1 MDVSEATLERLSFDR
16 VRNAVADRAGTF
28 MGAELARAVN
38 PGIAM
43 ADALAMHDRIDE
55 IVDGG
60 DLTLGGIEDIRPF
73 LQRVRDGGLL
83 DGRDILA
90 VAYTLDGAATLRRS
104 VAASQ
109 RPALTAL
116 ASRIGTFDG
125 VLRQVREQ
133 LDVDGNVRD
142 DATPKLQDIRR
153 RLNPLRGRIRDRLTH
168 ILQSHGDDVQ
178 EPIITLR
185 RDRYVIPVKAYAQS
199 RVPGL
204 ALDRSDSGAT
214 VFIEPASVVPL
225 NNELALLEMEE
236 RDEVRRVLY
245 ALGRSLAD
253 VPGVDES
260 LAVVAELDML
270 NASARLAKDWRL
282 VRPRFDDAG
291 RARLIDARH
300 PLVEGCVP
308 NSIEL
313 DAEQR
318 VLIVT
323 GPNAGGK
330 TVLLKTLG
338 LAAVMAYSG
347 LFVAASGERPALV
360 PRLDAL
366 LSDIGDQQSIEA
378 SLSTYAGHLANL
390 KAIVESSGPTSLVL
404 IDELGSGTDPDEG
417 AALSQAILE
426 WVIAGG
432 ARGLITTHLAPL
444 KVFAS
449 QATGVRN
456 AAMRFDVELL
466 RPTYQLVVGQPGR
479 SYALSIAERI
489 GLDEALLE
497 RATEILGPDSG
508 RLESLLVILER
519 QREDLEAQIAS
530 NRAAADLA
538 LAEADVLREQIDSL
552 RSREQEVL
560 AAAAQ
565 RAEGML
571 SDTLQ
576 QATRLRRTA
585 TQEPAQRSK
594 ALEEIQEL
602 RRQAR
607 RLAAAGHGDAS
618 GAGRGGDA
626 GRGGGSGGGASG
638 RRGGAVVASVQS
650 QAPADPYG
658 AGSTVRVESYGAE
671 GQVLERRGDQVLVQL
686 GLLKVE
692 VPLSDARPVVKDR
705 DSAPSGRDA
714 RGRAPRS
721 GPPSGKRVHVDIGAA
736 AFDSELNVRGERVEQ
751 ALEKIRD
758 FVIEARALNV
768 ESVRI
773 LHGKGTGALR
783 DAVRNFLKS
792 DRNVQ
797 SYEDAVPYE
806 GGHGVTVAHLRQ

>member
-1 MDVSEATLERLSFDR
+1 MSLVEVSEATLERLSFDR
-16 VRNAVADRAGTF
+16 VRSAVADRAGTF
-28 MGAELARAVN
+28 MGAELAKAVN
-38 PGIAM
+38 PGVGVHE
-43 ADALAMHDRIDE
+43 ALAMHDRIGE
-55 IVDGG
+55 IVTGG

-83 DGRDILA
+83 DGLDILA

-109 RPALTAL
+109 RPALTEL

-133 LDVDGNVRD
+133 LDVDGKVRD

-153 RLNPLRGRIRDRLTH
+153 RLNPLRGRIRDRLSR
-168 ILQSHGDDVQ
+168 ILESHGDDVQ

-270 NASARLAKDWRL
+270 NAGARLAKDWRL

-308 NSIEL
+308 NTIEL

-347 LFVAASGERPALV
+347 LFVAADGTRPALV
-360 PRLDAL
+360 PRLEAL

-426 WVIAGG
+426 RIIAGG

-449 QATGVRN
+449 QADGVRN

-489 GLDEALLE
+489 GLDEELLE
-497 RATEILGPDSG
+497 RAAEILGPDSG
-508 RLESLLVILER
+508 RLESLLMILEQ
-519 QREDLEAQIAS
+519 QREELEAEVAS
-530 NRAAADLA
+530 SRAAGELA
-538 LAEADVLREQIDSL
+538 LAEAELLREQIQSL
-552 RSREQEVL
+552 RAREQEVL

-565 RAEGML
+565 KAEGML

-607 RLAAAGHGDAS
+607 RLS
-618 GAGRGGDA
+618 GAASRGGA
-626 GRGGGSGGGASG
+626 EGPSGGGGTRAGQGSL
-638 RRGGAVVASVQS
+638 GAQAAGSS
-650 QAPADPYG
+650 QAVADGYAPG
-658 AGSTVRVESYGAE
+658 ARVRVESYGAD
-671 GQVLERRGDQVLVQL
+671 GQVLERRGEQLLVQL

-692 VPLSDARPVVKDR
+692 VPLADATPVVQRPSKP
-705 DSAPSGRDA
+705 APGPDTRSRGGRNTPGA
-714 RGRAPRS
+714 TR
-721 GPPSGKRVHVDIGAA
+721 RVQLEPGAA
-736 AFDSELNVRGERVEQ
+736 SFESELNIRGERVEQ
-751 ALEKIRD
+751 ALEKTRD
-758 FVIEARALNV
+758 FISEARALKV

-773 LHGKGTGALR
+773 LHGKGTGVLR
-783 DAVRNFLKS
+783 DAIRSFLKN
-792 DRNVQ
+792 DRNVL

-806 GGHGVTVAHLRQ
+806 GGHGVTVAHLRP

>member
-1 MDVSEATLERLSFDR
+1 MEVSTTTLERLSFDR
-16 VRNAVADRAGTF
+16 VRSAVAERAGTF
-28 MGAELARAVN
+28 MGAELARSVH

-43 ADALAMHDRIDE
+43 HAALQMHDRIGE

-83 DGRDILA
+83 DGLDILA

-104 VAASQ
+104 VAASK
-109 RPALTAL
+109 RPALTEL

-153 RLNPLRGRIRDRLTH
+153 RLNPLRGRIRDRLSR
-168 ILQSHGDDVQ
+168 ILESHSDDVQ

-260 LAVVAELDML
+260 LEVVAELDML
-270 NASARLAKDWRL
+270 NAGARLAKDWRL
-282 VRPRFDDAG
+282 VRPRFDDEG

-347 LFVAASGERPALV
+347 LFVAASGARPALV
-360 PRLDAL
+360 PRLAAL

-426 WVIAGG
+426 RIIAGG
-432 ARGLITTHLAPL
+432 ARGLVTTHLAPL

-449 QATGVRN
+449 QAQGVRN
-456 AAMRFDVELL
+456 AAMRFDIDLL

-489 GLDEALLE
+489 GLDAELLE
-497 RATEILGPDSG
+497 RASEILGPDSG
-508 RLESLLVILER
+508 RLESLLMILEH
-519 QREDLEAQIAS
+519 QREQLEAEVAA
-530 NRAAADLA
+530 NRTAGELA
-538 LAEADVLREQIDSL
+538 LAEADLLREQIDSL
-552 RSREQEVL
+552 RAREQEVL

-565 RAEGML
+565 KAEGML

-607 RLAAAGHGDAS
+607 RLS
-618 GAGRGGDA
+618 GAASRGSSESSSRA
-626 GRGGGSGGGASG
+626 GTARGAGT
-638 RRGGAVVASVQS
+638 GAVVASVAG
-650 QAPADPYG
+650 QAVADKYAPG
-658 AGSTVRVESYGAE
+658 ALVRVESYGAE
-671 GQVLERRGDQVLVQL
+671 GQVLERRGDLVLVQL

-692 VPLSDARPVVKDR
+692 VPLTDATPVVNRSSKAATGSGT
-705 DSAPSGRDA
+705 DSRVSKGQQGGSRRVQFDA
-714 RGRAPRS
+714 
-721 GPPSGKRVHVDIGAA
+721 GAA
-736 AFDSELNVRGERVEQ
+736 SFESELNIRGERVEQ
-751 ALEKIRD
+751 ALEKTRD
-758 FVIEARALNV
+758 FISEARALKV

-773 LHGKGTGALR
+773 LHGKGTGVLR
-783 DAVRNFLKS
+783 DAVRSYLKS
-792 DRNVQ
+792 DRNVL

-806 GGHGVTVAHLRQ
+806 GGHGVTVAHLRP

>member
-1 MDVSEATLERLSFDR
+1 MEVSEATLERLSFDR
-16 VRNAVADRAGTF
+16 VRIAVADRAGTF

-38 PGIAM
+38 PGMAM
-43 ADALAMHDRIDE
+43 PDALVMHERIGE
-55 IVDGG
+55 IVEGG
-60 DLTLGGIEDIRPF
+60 ELTLGGIEDIRPF
-73 LQRVRDGGLL
+73 LQRVREGGLL

-104 VAASQ
+104 VAASK
-109 RPALTAL
+109 RPALTEL

-133 LDVDGNVRD
+133 VDVDGNVRD
-142 DATPKLQDIRR
+142 DATPKLHDIRR
-153 RLNPLRGRIRDRLTH
+153 RLNPLRGRIRDRLTR
-168 ILQSHGDDVQ
+168 ILESHGDDVQ

-204 ALDRSDSGAT
+204 ALDRSASGAT

-253 VPGVDES
+253 VPRVDES
-260 LAVVAELDML
+260 LEVVAELDLL
-270 NASARLAKDWRL
+270 NAGARLAKEWRL

-291 RARLIDARH
+291 RVRLIDARH

-313 DAEQR
+313 DADQR

-347 LFVAASGERPALV
+347 LFVAASGAKPALV

-390 KAIVESSGPTSLVL
+390 KEIVERSGPTSLVL

-426 WVIAGG
+426 RVIAGG

-449 QATGVRN
+449 QAQGVRN

-489 GLDEALLE
+489 GLDDALLE
-497 RATEILGPDSG
+497 RASEILGPDSG
-508 RLESLLVILER
+508 RLETLLMILEQ
-519 QREDLEAQIAS
+519 QREQLEAEIAAS
-530 NRAAADLA
+530 RAASDAA
-538 LAEADVLREQIDSL
+538 VAEAELLREQIDSL
-552 RSREQEVL
+552 RSREQAVI
-560 AAAAQ
+560 AAAAH

-607 RLAAAGHGDAS
+607 RLSDAS
-618 GAGRGGDA
+618 RDNRVGGSGRGGA
-626 GRGGGSGGGASG
+626 APIGTSGGRSGGGAS
-638 RRGGAVVASVQS
+638 ASVPN
-650 QAPADPYG
+650 QAGTDPFTPG
-658 AGSTVRVESYGAE
+658 ATVRVESYGAE

-692 VPLSDARPVVKDR
+692 VPLGDATAVV
-705 DSAPSGRDA
+705 RDA
-714 RGRAPRS
+714 AKTAGRPDTHARVGVP
-721 GPPSGKRVHVDIGAA
+721 GPGGGRRVQIDGGAA
-736 AFDSELNVRGERVEQ
+736 SFERELNVRGERVEQ

-758 FVIEARALNV
+758 FVIEARALKV

-792 DRNVQ
+792 DRNVRAF
-797 SYEDAVPYE
+797 EDAVPYE
-806 GGHGVTVAHLRQ
+806 GGHGVTVAHLRT